1 MPRPARRREK
11 SPRLYDV
18 LIVSLGEGSR
28 TRKFRAS
35 KLTVVLVVLGGFLLS
50 VTVTLVVLMF
60 TPVAMYVPLPSPL
73 LEEKYGRQIVE
84 TQQQLTRLAGEVFLL
99 RDYNLQLRKALGENV
114 QKDSSLD
121 WTLPPSFSLETREG
135 EPRPTTPRSPQV
147 VPGVAPVAGRSTP
160 AVRWPVSY
168 AAVSGRSGA
177 SHGRFPLLM
186 PTEGYVTQG
195 FDPQR
200 GHFGMDIA
208 GKRGTPVHSASA
220 GRVLFSGWTYEDGN
234 TVIVSHGGS
243 VLTVYKHNQALLVNA
258 HTSVKRGEAIALLGT
273 SGKTSLGPHLHF
285 EVWMDGVPHDPDE
298 FVLRTSNGQ

>member
-1 MPRPARRREK
+1 MRRLARRREK
-11 SPRLYDV
+11 SPRLYDI

-35 KLTVVLVVLGGFLLS
+35 RLTVVLVALGAFLLS
-50 VTVTLVVLMF
+50 VMITLVVLMF

-73 LEEKYGRQIVE
+73 LEEKYGRQIAE
-84 TQQQLTRLAGEVFLL
+84 TQQQLTRLAGDVFLL
-99 RDYNLQLRKALGENV
+99 RDYNLQLRKALGETV
-114 QKDSSLD
+114 QRDSSLD

-135 EPRPTTPRSPQV
+135 VSRGPSTGPAQTASGA
-147 VPGVAPVAGRSTP
+147 VPAAGRNIL
-160 AVRWPVSY
+160 AVRWPSSY
-168 AAVSGRSGA
+168 SVAATRGGA
-177 SHGRFPLLM
+177 SHARFPLLM
-186 PTEGYVTQG
+186 PTEGFVTQG
-195 FDPQR
+195 FDPEH
-200 GHFGMDIA
+200 GHFGMDVA
-208 GKRGTPVHSASA
+208 GKRGTPVHAASA

-258 HTSVKRGEAIALLGT
+258 HAKVKRGEAIALLGT

-298 FVLRTSNGQ
+298 FVLRTSNRQ